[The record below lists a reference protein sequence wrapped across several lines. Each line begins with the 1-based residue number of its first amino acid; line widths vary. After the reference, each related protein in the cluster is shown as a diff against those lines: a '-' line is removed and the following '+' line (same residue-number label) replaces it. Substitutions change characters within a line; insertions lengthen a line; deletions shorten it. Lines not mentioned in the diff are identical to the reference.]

1 MENVLNEQTAFT
13 AHTAEAEKD
22 LGAAADGQV
31 SFGKFKDANALLKAY
46 NSLQAEF
53 TKRCQRVK
61 ELEGAL
67 ASIDKREQEET
78 ESVLENSAP
87 ASFDTVDSNAVS
99 DKADGNNGQ
108 TSKAVSKETEAE
120 KSSFSDKVAE
130 KISNGVFSNGNVN
143 ATEKGGL
150 QNPKTLPNEQG
161 AGERYFANTAE
172 ATPVKD
178 EKEVLK
184 EYLKSVLTSKPTAI
198 IMDGGLGLKTLPKTP
213 KTISEAG
220 ALAME
225 LLNNHDN

>member
-1 MENVLNEQTAFT
+1 M
-13 AHTAEAEKD
+13 
-22 LGAAADGQV
+22 
-31 SFGKFKDANALLKAY
+31 
-46 NSLQAEF
+46 
-53 TKRCQRVK
+53 
-61 ELEGAL
+61 
-67 ASIDKREQEET
+67 
-78 ESVLENSAP
+78 
-87 ASFDTVDSNAVS
+87 DTVDSNAVS

-108 TSKAVSKETEAE
+108 DSNAVSDKADGSNGQTSKAVSKEAEAE

-130 KISNGVFSNGNVN
+130 KISNGVFSNGTV
-143 ATEKGGL
+143 AMEKSGS

-220 ALAME
+220 ALAVE